1 MIICDFFGLIID
13 DTYDQVYIQILRSLL
28 FLKGSSDA
36 KLILKLLEHKCFLEV
51 CVNIHPIMIKIH
63 PVFFFLSP
71 FLIKLFLDSC
81 QNDIVLHRPL
91 PR

>member
-36 KLILKLLEHKCFLEV
+36 KLNFEV
-51 CVNIHPIMIKIH
+51 A
-63 PVFFFLSP
+63 
-71 FLIKLFLDSC
+71 
-81 QNDIVLHRPL
+81 
-91 PR
+91 